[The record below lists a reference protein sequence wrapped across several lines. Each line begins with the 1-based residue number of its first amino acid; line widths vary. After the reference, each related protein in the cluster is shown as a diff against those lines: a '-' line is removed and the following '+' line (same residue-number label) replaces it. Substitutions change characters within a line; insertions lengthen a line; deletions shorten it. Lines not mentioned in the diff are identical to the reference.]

1 MEILLRE
8 LRRAW
13 QCSRVQEV
21 ISSYHRQAEGWGRAE
36 PQQGRT
42 TGVIRIGK
50 QRVTFATQTL
60 ILKNYKNASAWTLS
74 FPGILTAT
82 SKRDGKNKLVI
93 DPGDP
98 GGCRRALKSRKLP
111 QRSGR
116 PLRKPKSRQ
125 RDIICN
131 VAENTYITKLLS
143 LNMSELAKVKEEP
156 R

>member
-1 MEILLRE
+1 MLTDGDTAPGAATCLAV
-8 LRRAW
+8 L
-13 QCSRVQEV
+13 RVQVV
-21 ISSYHRQAEGWGRAE
+21 ISSYHRQVEGRGRAE

-42 TGVIRIGK
+42 TGVTRIGK
-50 QRVTFATQTL
+50 RVTFATQTL
-60 ILKNYKNASAWTLS
+60 IFKNYKNASAWTLS

-93 DPGDP
+93 DPG
-98 GGCRRALKSRKLP
+98 GCRRALKSRKLP

-125 RDIICN
+125 RDSICN
-131 VAENTYITKLLS
+131 VAENMYTSKLPS
-143 LNMSELAKVKEEP
+143 LDMFELAKMKEEP